1 VPKVVPIRNK
11 YENVRAL
18 LAAIAE
24 EPRMVGFV
32 GTIVLDDRT
41 HIPVCHGTHCG
52 DLAFAGVMLCR
63 LSQEVDDDDDVTLGR
78 G

>member
-1 VPKVVPIRNK
+1 MPKVVPIRRN

-24 EPRMVGFV
+24 EPGMVGFV
-32 GTIVLDDRT
+32 GTIVLEDST
-41 HIPVCHGTHCG
+41 YIPVCHGTDLG
-52 DLAFAGVMLCR
+52 DLAFAGAMLLR
-63 LSQEVDDDDDVTLGR
+63 LSQEDEDVDSKR